1 MARPSSEP
9 KEYAMLRNT
18 RHAPTVRRSLL
29 TTLALTI
36 TIAVVV
42 SATAVASASD
52 AHHGRDDDHHADEHG
67 NGSDRDAHEHHKD
80 NDQNARGPKPT
91 IVLVHG
97 GWADAS
103 SWSAVAQRL
112 EEDGYPVV
120 APANPL
126 RGVPSDSAYLAS
138 LLATISG
145 PIVLVG
151 HSYGGVLITNAATGN
166 PNVKALVYIAAFAPD
181 QGETVGQILAM
192 NPGSEAAPPNLT
204 FRPYPGGVD
213 VYITPSAFRD
223 VFCSDVPA
231 DTAAVMAATQ
241 RPIDAAALG
250 EPSGEPAWKTI
261 PSWYLVASNDHAIPP
276 ATERFMAKRADAT
289 TVEIPSSHVAM
300 ISHPDVVT
308 DLVLEAAHAAR
319 EQ

>member
-1 MARPSSEP
+1 MMSAD
-9 KEYAMLRNT
+9 
-18 RHAPTVRRSLL
+18 PTV
-29 TTLALTI
+29 
-36 TIAVVV
+36 
-42 SATAVASASD
+42 
-52 AHHGRDDDHHADEHG
+52 
-67 NGSDRDAHEHHKD
+67 
-80 NDQNARGPKPT
+80 
-91 IVLVHG
+91 VLVHG
-97 GWADAS
+97 AFADAS
-103 SWSAVAQRL
+103 GYAAVIRTVQAQGIAVR
-112 EEDGYPVV
+112 
-120 APANPL
+120 APMNPL
-126 RGVPSDSAYLAS
+126 RGLAS
-138 LLATISG
+138 DADAIARYTTTIDG

-204 FRPYPGGVD
+204 FRQYPGGVD

-308 DLVLEAAHAAR
+308 DLILEAAHAAR